1 MNIDIDTNINTNGS
15 NILFKPK
22 SFVEEIDENH
32 INTHDIM
39 NNSRSI
45 LTKSSM
51 MTYGKIICCLC
62 SAVIEA
68 NPSGMCTACANSQIN
83 ITDHIT
89 TSGIVQYCKLCQRYS
104 RPPWVRLKPES
115 NDMMSFLL
123 SKVKGL
129 KGLKLTDSNFI
140 WTEPHSK
147 KIKIKITIQKEI
159 DKIIKQSS
167 VIIDFT
173 EDWTQCEDCKKTFTP
188 HLWNAACQVRQKV
201 EHKRTFLFLEQAV
214 LKHKMHEKALNVK
227 ETPEGID
234 FYFKNRSNANAFS
247 DFIHSILPAKIK
259 QSKQLVSHDQWSNLY
274 NYKYT
279 YMIEIAPVCKDDV
292 IILNHEQ
299 YKELGGIGPLLLCYK
314 ICSNVHMLDPLTME
328 VLEFD
333 ENTYWRHNFRS
344 FIDRVTLEEFVIQN
358 VEEEV
363 DYSKMNQ
370 SNVSITA
377 SNISSKANESKST
390 YHKNLKSYHQLNENG
405 YYSKRD
411 NHKFKIVKVDCIKK
425 NDSKLYSFRSHLGEK
440 MKAGDVYLGYDL
452 QSINTSLLEID
463 TSNFPEIVLVKK
475 KYIRQVNKRL
485 WKLERMNM
493 DKEGDEKDKQKY
505 KKKNKDK
512 AKDDDLN
519 EFLEDI
525 EEDKEIREK
534 INLYKDEEAIKELEK
549 QFGKMGIEEI
559 KKIQNEEFGIDI
571 ANMIGELQINDKK
584 EGKEGKEGEEFPVPN
599 LSHVKAK
606 KIKRNNN
613 IQIEKGEEK
622 EKEKEKNKKRDRKGS
637 NLSSDGVFDEK

>member
-1 MNIDIDTNINTNGS
+1 
-15 NILFKPK
+15 
-22 SFVEEIDENH
+22 
-32 INTHDIM
+32 
-39 NNSRSI
+39 
-45 LTKSSM
+45 
-51 MTYGKIICCLC
+51 
-62 SAVIEA
+62 
-68 NPSGMCTACANSQIN
+68 
-83 ITDHIT
+83 
-89 TSGIVQYCKLCQRYS
+89 
-104 RPPWVRLKPES
+104 
-115 NDMMSFLL
+115 
-123 SKVKGL
+123 
-129 KGLKLTDSNFI
+129 
-140 WTEPHSK
+140 
-147 KIKIKITIQKEI
+147 
-159 DKIIKQSS
+159 
-167 VIIDFT
+167 
-173 EDWTQCEDCKKTFTP
+173 
-188 HLWNAACQVRQKV
+188 
-201 EHKRTFLFLEQAV
+201 
-214 LKHKMHEKALNVK
+214 
-227 ETPEGID
+227 
-234 FYFKNRSNANAFS
+234 
-247 DFIHSILPAKIK
+247 
-259 QSKQLVSHDQWSNLY
+259 
-274 NYKYT
+274 
-279 YMIEIAPVCKDDV
+279 
-292 IILNHEQ
+292 
-299 YKELGGIGPLLLCYK
+299 
-314 ICSNVHMLDPLTME
+314 
-328 VLEFD
+328 
-333 ENTYWRHNFRS
+333 
-344 FIDRVTLEEFVIQN
+344 
-358 VEEEV
+358 
-363 DYSKMNQ
+363 
-370 SNVSITA
+370 
-377 SNISSKANESKST
+377 
-390 YHKNLKSYHQLNENG
+390 LNENG

-584 EGKEGKEGEEFPVPN
+584 EVNEVKEVKEGEEFPVPN

-622 EKEKEKNKKRDRKGS
+622 EKEKNKKRDRKGS